1 MLESLLGLKDVQ
13 KNLQEIQPGG
23 CYWIRCQNE
32 HDALAL
38 VVFSPLAKR
47 VKPRSLLFSAPL
59 PETLLASLGSALEG
73 CEVLSLETGEPKRFF
88 EGLAHQM
95 EFDHSLSG
103 RTLFALFPGS
113 AFTALD
119 QASLYPYFAA
129 AKGFAASR
137 GFSVVFLPT
146 GDLPDVCLSFVFRH
160 FSLFDGV
167 ASLTPQGSE
176 FNWVSLL
183 WKAANGISHSV
194 DLHLKFSPDEGFSL
208 SEVLTGEAAGEDAD
222 TFFVV
227 ALNSEFRLTDR
238 EAVYVDSNREAFER
252 GMQAFEA
259 SILFALSNVQEIE
272 ALARMIYELRLGR
285 GNHLKIYVREK
296 PDYVRG
302 NTEEMLLEAG
312 ADMVFPK
319 STPQSH
325 YSAVLQSLKNN
336 TYTRTLPASFEAFLA
351 RHRTIELRGP
361 LSLADFT
368 AAMLAFCTNH
378 AGKNELPG
386 TLVQLRLRDAI
397 PSHSALELFHPH
409 RLGDI
414 GSVWKRT
421 ALVFFNNCSPGNVE
435 TALNNAF
442 LLPLT
447 QLFEGYTAETH
458 PAAVEKLCR
467 ELEAAAAGSPR
478 LYTVPAS
485 GPETKKKPRGSKDP
499 ETWISGNPVT
509 PVFIPNPRFEGKADH
524 A

>member
-1 MLESLLGLKDVQ
+1 MPESLLGLKDVQ
-13 KNLQEIQPGG
+13 NNLQEIQPGG

-38 VVFSPLAKR
+38 VLFSPPAKR

-59 PETLLASLGSALEG
+59 PGPLLASFGDILKET
-73 CEVLSLETGEPKRFF
+73 EILSLEAGKPGDFF
-88 EGLAHQM
+88 SGLAHQL
-95 EFDHSLSG
+95 EFDPTLSG
-103 RTLFALFPGS
+103 RTLFVLFPGS
-113 AFTALD
+113 IFTSFE
-119 QASLYPYFAA
+119 QAALYPYFAA
-129 AKGFAASR
+129 VKGFATSR

-194 DLHLKFSPDEGFSL
+194 DLHLTFSPESGYAL
-208 SEVLTGEAAGEDAD
+208 SEILTGEGVGDDAD
-222 TFFVV
+222 TFLVV
-227 ALNSEFRLTDR
+227 SPNSEFRLTDR
-238 EAVYVDSNREAFER
+238 EAEYVETNHQAFER

-259 SILFALSNVQEIE
+259 SILFVLSSVQEIDS
-272 ALARMIYELRLGR
+272 LARMIYELRQGR

-302 NTEEMLLEAG
+302 HTEEMLLEAG

-378 AGKNELPG
+378 AGKSELPG

-397 PSHSALELFHPH
+397 PSRSSLELFHPH

-485 GPETKKKPRGSKDP
+485 GPETKKKNRGSKDP
-499 ETWISGNPVT
+499 ENWISANPVK
-509 PVFIPNPRFEGKADH
+509 PVFIANPRFEGTAGH